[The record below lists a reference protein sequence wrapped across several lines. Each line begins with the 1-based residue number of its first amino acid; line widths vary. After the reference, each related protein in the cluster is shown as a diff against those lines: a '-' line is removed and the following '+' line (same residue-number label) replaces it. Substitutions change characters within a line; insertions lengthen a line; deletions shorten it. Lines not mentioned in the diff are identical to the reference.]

1 MFYHHVTHHALDRE
15 CDVLFGPNFIF
26 IARETHRKNVQEKGT
41 GKKKGMA
48 HQNNEKALQKHTIPI
63 TITYHLIVNCEN
75 NVNSFAHNTTS
86 TIRIERNL
94 FQGIG
99 MPKKTKRSLKREGI
113 ASSTCV
119 TK

>member
-1 MFYHHVTHHALDRE
+1 VTHHALDRE
-15 CDVLFGPNFIF
+15 RDVLFGPNFIF
-26 IARETHRKNVQEKGT
+26 IARETHRKNEQEKGT